1 MICDVDLGT
10 WERLVSGQSGFILA
24 TIIFGAFYWRV
35 LLPRQDKAMS
45 DLADAVKSNTAAIE
59 GLAGIVKVM
68 LVHDL
73 ERRGESADTIISRL
87 AK

>member
-1 MICDVDLGT
+1 MISEVDLGT

-24 TIIFGAFYWRV
+24 TLVFGAFYWRV

-45 DLADAVKSNTAAIE
+45 DLADAVKANTAAIE

-73 ERRGESADTIISRL
+73 ERRGESAEKIISKLER
-87 AK
+87 